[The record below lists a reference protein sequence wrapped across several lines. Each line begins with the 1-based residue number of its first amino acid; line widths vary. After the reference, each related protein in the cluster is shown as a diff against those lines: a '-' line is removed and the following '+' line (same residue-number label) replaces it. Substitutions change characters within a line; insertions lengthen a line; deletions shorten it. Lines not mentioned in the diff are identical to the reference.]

1 MEIPTQGEPPAPGET
16 HHRSHR
22 GSRDPAGSADS
33 QGAPGSIVGSR
44 SRDDEP
50 NRPRPLQNPRR
61 LRSVPVDPSGHYQ
74 VIDVWLRL
82 DALRPKG
89 YNAFLLD
96 GAFWYVST
104 KWESTEKVDEYTIAC
119 MNTNTGSLERIHQS
133 VHVRPVD
140 LAGVTLNA
148 NAFTND
154 ELRESLD
161 GRCLKLFH
169 LITALRGEE

>member
-1 MEIPTQGEPPAPGET
+1 M
-16 HHRSHR
+16 
-22 GSRDPAGSADS
+22 GSRRG
-33 QGAPGSIVGSR
+33 
-44 SRDDEP
+44 DDKP
-50 NRPRPLQNPRR
+50 RRPRPLQNPRR
-61 LRSVPVDPSGHYQ
+61 IRGVPVDPSDQYQ
-74 VIDVWLRL
+74 VIDVFLRL

-140 LAGVTLNA
+140 LAGLALNA
-148 NAFTND
+148 DAFTDD

-161 GRCLKLFH
+161 GRCLKLFQ
-169 LITALRGEE
+169 LIAALRGTE

>member
-1 MEIPTQGEPPAPGET
+1 MEILTEGEPPAPRQI
-16 HHRSHR
+16 HHRTHR
-22 GSRDPAGSADS
+22 GPGDRAGGADS
-33 QGAPGSIVGSR
+33 QGAPGTIVGSR
-44 SRDDEP
+44 GRDDEP
-50 NRPRPLQNPRR
+50 HGPRPPQNTRR
-61 LRSVPVDPSGHYQ
+61 LRSVPVNASDQYQ
-74 VIDVWLRL
+74 VIDVFLRL

-140 LAGVTLNA
+140 LAGLALNA
-148 NAFTND
+148 DAFTDD

-161 GRCLKLFH
+161 GRCLKLFQ
-169 LITALRGEE
+169 LIAALRGKE